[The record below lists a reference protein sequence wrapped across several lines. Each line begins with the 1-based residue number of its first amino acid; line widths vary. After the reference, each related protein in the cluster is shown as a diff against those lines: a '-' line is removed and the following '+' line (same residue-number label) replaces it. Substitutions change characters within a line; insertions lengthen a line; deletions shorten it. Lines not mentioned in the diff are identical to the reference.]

1 MQIANQK
8 FINYMVSWI
17 IDIFMAQV
25 KYDEIIK
32 WDENENGQVETEE
45 IVKLFQSSYDAYDI
59 SKDEDFSSV
68 MRFIKLWSKYFGE
81 NFNSRDD
88 VSESFL
94 RGQVPMYFSGSWG
107 VAGIELT
114 LDNENPDADATNPY
128 KKFEYVSLPFPRLEK
143 TNYIDGETSVELPV
157 KEGVPLQ
164 ELGEPSNCFCIPKSA
179 EKSEKLEGAVD
190 FLRFFTSVEISGQ
203 MADRSYTIPVTR
215 GVSVNPKMTDFL
227 PPENSESI
235 KMRFNLLNLADGVAE
250 EYHFKQVQMY
260 LMEGKGAI
268 SLNTLLQNVQNKYF
282 EVTERIME
290 DNEWE
295 M

>member
-1 MQIANQK
+1 M
-8 FINYMVSWI
+8 
-17 IDIFMAQV
+17 
-25 KYDEIIK
+25 
-32 WDENENGQVETEE
+32 
-45 IVKLFQSSYDAYDI
+45 
-59 SKDEDFSSV
+59 
-68 MRFIKLWSKYFGE
+68 
-81 NFNSRDD
+81 
-88 VSESFL
+88 
-94 RGQVPMYFSGSWG
+94 
-107 VAGIELT
+107 
-114 LDNENPDADATNPY
+114 
-128 KKFEYVSLPFPRLEK
+128 
-143 TNYIDGETSVELPV
+143 ELPV

-164 ELGEPSNCFCIPKSA
+164 ELGEPSNGFCIPKSA